1 VSVALAGRGPVAVKG
16 RGLIAWTG
24 RLDGKGSRTVSRDMH
39 GGDLTGADTSGGGPR
54 ADLSRLRDN
63 LLAVQ
68 NRIAAAAQAAGRDP
82 AELTLVAV
90 SKTWPAA
97 DIVTLRGFGVT
108 DFAENREQEAAPKV
122 AEVQA
127 RLGLPP
133 AGASGRGD
141 SRHVFDQGT
150 ERPIWHYVG
159 QLQRNKANAVARW
172 ADWVQCVDRP
182 ELVASLARAA
192 ASAGRQ
198 LTVCVQVSLDTSPGG
213 PDGARNDARGGVGPA
228 DVPGLA
234 DLVAA
239 AGWLRLAGVMAVAP
253 RGQPPR
259 PAFARLR
266 EVAEKLRQI
275 HPEARVISAGMS
287 GDLEAAVAE
296 GATHLRIGTA
306 LFGERLPVP

>member
-1 VSVALAGRGPVAVKG
+1 
-16 RGLIAWTG
+16 
-24 RLDGKGSRTVSRDMH
+24 MH
-39 GGDLTGADTSGGGPR
+39 GGELTGADTADTSDDGPR
-54 ADLSRLRDN
+54 ADLPRLRAN
-63 LLAVQ
+63 LDDVQ
-68 NRIAAAAQAAGRDP
+68 DRIATAARAAGRDP

-97 DIVTLRGFGVT
+97 DVVVLRGLGVT
-108 DFAENREQEAAPKV
+108 HFAENREQEAARKV
-122 AEVQA
+122 AEVHA
-127 RLGLPP
+127 RLGLLP
-133 AGASGRGD
+133 AGVNGVAAGSGLAEDSVRGGD
-141 SRHVFDQGT
+141 SCHAGT
-150 ERPIWHYVG
+150 SAAERTIWHYVG

-182 ELVASLARAA
+182 EIVASLARAA
-192 ASAGRQ
+192 ATAGRE
-198 LTVCVQVSLDTSPGG
+198 LTVCLQVSLDTSPGG
-213 PDGARNDARGGVGPA
+213 PESGPNGAPNAGRGGAAPA

-266 EVAEKLRQI
+266 EVAEKLRQT
-275 HPEARVISAGMS
+275 HPDARVISAGMS

>member
-1 VSVALAGRGPVAVKG
+1 
-16 RGLIAWTG
+16 
-24 RLDGKGSRTVSRDMH
+24 MH
-39 GGDLTGADTSGGGPR
+39 GGDLPGADTSGGGPR

-63 LLAVQ
+63 LRDVQ

-90 SKTWPAA
+90 SKTWPAV
-97 DIVTLRGFGVT
+97 DVVTLHGFGVT

-133 AGASGRGD
+133 AGASGGGE
-141 SRHVFDQGT
+141 SRHVGDEGT

-172 ADWVQCVDRP
+172 ADWVECVDRP
-182 ELVASLARAA
+182 ELVVSLARAA

-198 LTVCVQVSLDTSPGG
+198 LTVCLQVSLDMPPGG
-213 PDGARNDARGGVGPA
+213 PDGARNGARGGVAPA

-253 RGQPPR
+253 LGQPPR

>member
-1 VSVALAGRGPVAVKG
+1 
-16 RGLIAWTG
+16 
-24 RLDGKGSRTVSRDMH
+24 MH
-39 GGDLTGADTSGGGPR
+39 GGDLTGVDTSDDGPR
-54 ADLSRLRDN
+54 ADLPRLRAN
-63 LLAVQ
+63 LGDVRE
-68 NRIAAAAQAAGRDP
+68 RITAAARAAGRDP

-97 DIVTLRGFGVT
+97 DVVVLRGLGVT
-108 DFAENREQEAAPKV
+108 HFAENREQEAARKV
-122 AEVQA
+122 VEVHA
-127 RLGLPP
+127 RLGLLP
-133 AGASGRGD
+133 AGANGVAAGSGLAADAGRGGD
-141 SRHVFDQGT
+141 SCHAGT
-150 ERPIWHYVG
+150 SGTDGTIWHYVG

-192 ASAGRQ
+192 ATAGRE
-198 LTVCVQVSLDTSPGG
+198 LTVCLQVSLDTSPGG
-213 PDGARNDARGGVGPA
+213 PNGAPTAGRGGAAPA

-266 EVAEKLRQI
+266 EVAERLRQI
-275 HPEARVISAGMS
+275 HPDACVISAGMS